1 MRQLRFAIRQ
11 LRLSPGFAI
20 ATILTMA
27 LGIGATTAM
36 FSLINGVLLR
46 PLPFPQSDRLLSLD
60 YDDSA
65 FGGNGQQTF
74 SYANYF
80 DFRSQ
85 NHSLNGLASYRQD
98 HSTLVTPAGSQRI
111 ESEVV
116 SSNFFSVLGVRPVL
130 GRDFLPE
137 DDKPGARVAMLSW
150 EAWRSSFGG
159 SPGVI
164 GGSISLDGESYT
176 VAGVMPAG
184 FMFPIQARQT
194 SVWTTLGIDFHAPA
208 PRLAATGEIET
219 VTVGGDGGLGAQRQA
234 GVLDLIGRL
243 KPGVSIAQAHADL
256 DVIARNLSA
265 QYPKE
270 NLQFTRTIVQ
280 SELDHLVGDTRPALR
295 VLFAAVSS
303 LLLIACVNV
312 AGLLLA
318 RASRRRSEIAI
329 RAALGADR
337 GDIVRQILAESVVL
351 SICGGALGIGLAV
364 WIVRALPGFAPAN
377 LPRMD
382 HVAIDAPVLI
392 FAILISIASGILFG
406 LLPAWRMSRLQPLDA
421 VRDGSRSLAG
431 SRAQQRLHGALIVAE
446 TAIGLVLLIGSGL
459 LIRSFLHVLNVNPGF
474 DAHQVLTVSMAPT
487 NQYKRAQT
495 QELYD
500 RLAPRIAALPGV
512 DAVAAGWPLPLSG
525 NNVNIGLEIE
535 GRPNAPGAEPAEYM
549 AVATPGFFH
558 ALHIPVVSGREF
570 SASDTT
576 ESAAVIIINQAF
588 ARKYFGDENP
598 LGKKIKPGIGDGTFK
613 NRMSE
618 VIGVVGSVKRA
629 GLTEETVPQYYL
641 PWSQCLI
648 TWPTLT
654 IRTAGD
660 PLSIANAVRATVA
673 EVDREIPVYGIKTL
687 DNVMYTAASEPRFQ
701 TFLLTAFAGLALA
714 LAAIGLYGVL
724 SYMVAQRSR
733 EIGVRIALG
742 AQRGDVLG
750 LIVRRGLRLAILG
763 IAIGLAA
770 STLLT
775 GYMGKM
781 LYGIQPSDPATFAV
795 VSVILVVVS
804 LAASGGPAW
813 RATRVDPMN
822 VLRDQ

>member
-1 MRQLRFAIRQ
+1 MGHLRFAIRQ

-98 HSTLVTPAGSQRI
+98 NSTLVTPAGSQRI
-111 ESEVV
+111 ETEVV
-116 SSNFFSVLGVRPVL
+116 SSNFFSVLGVRPML

-137 DDKPGARVAMLSW
+137 DDEPGARVAMLSW
-150 EAWRSSFGG
+150 EAWQNTFGG

-194 SVWTTLGIDFHAPA
+194 SVWTTLGIDFH
-208 PRLAATGEIET
+208 
-219 VTVGGDGGLGAQRQA
+219 DGGLGAQRQA

-243 KPGVSIAQAHADL
+243 KPGVSIAQAHADF

-280 SELDHLVGDTRPALR
+280 AELDHLVGDTRPALR

-351 SICGGALGIGLAV
+351 SVCGGALGIGLAI
-364 WIVRALPGFAPAN
+364 WIVRALPAFAPAN

-392 FAILISIASGILFG
+392 FAILISVASGILFG

-421 VRDGSRSLAG
+421 IRDGSRSLAG
-431 SRAQQRLHGALIVAE
+431 GRAQQRLHGALIVAE

-474 DAHQVLTVSMAPT
+474 DAHHVLTVSMAPAR
-487 NQYKRAQT
+487 QYKREQK

-500 RLAPRIAALPGV
+500 RLAPRMAGLPGV

-525 NNVNIGLEIE
+525 HNVDVGFEIG

-558 ALHIPVVSGREF
+558 ALRIPVVSGREF

-576 ESAAVIIINQAF
+576 ESAPVIIINQAF

-598 LGKKIKPGIGDGTFK
+598 LGKKIKPGISDGTFK

-641 PWSQCLI
+641 PWSQCLF

-687 DNVMYTAASEPRFQ
+687 DNVMYTAAAEPRFQ

-750 LIVRRGLRLAILG
+750 LILRRGLRLAILG

-770 STLLT
+770 SALLT

-781 LYGIQPSDPATFAV
+781 LYGIEPSDPATFAV
-795 VSVILVVVS
+795 VSAILLAVS

-813 RATRVDPMN
+813 RAARVDPMN